1 MRKLETIGSKISELS
16 KELWQLMKE
25 VPPYYVQRLNEIS
38 KVCELQNQVAALS
51 NSRIAD
57 ALMDTIKHIAYAKA
71 EPNYET
77 CCIYLEEAIK
87 DLMSGMDAVEMLWK
101 YDNILYDLTN
111 KDKLEKANMFLKEIH
126 WYEQCNKNKGDKCEH
141 GRCQYSVLTLGQ
153 DNGFLCG
160 RSHNLK
166 T

>member
-57 ALMDTIKHIAYAKA
+57 ALMDTIKHIAYAKT

-77 CCIYLEEAIK
+77 ICMYLEEAIK
-87 DLMSGMDAVEMLWK
+87 DLMSGMDAVDMLEK
-101 YDNILYDLTN
+101 YDRILCEVLYGF
-111 KDKLEKANMFLKEIH
+111 DKSK
-126 WYEQCNKNKGDKCEH
+126 
-141 GRCQYSVLTLGQ
+141 
-153 DNGFLCG
+153 
-160 RSHNLK
+160 
-166 T
+166 